1 MKSRSLPYGQ
11 IALIAVIS
19 AMSLL
24 ILVPFYLIFIN
35 SLKSPAEAS
44 ELGLAFPS
52 KLEWS
57 NYSKVFEVADLPLAF
72 TNSIVLTFS
81 SVAIILISAAMA
93 AFVIQ
98 RRKDGWSAALNVLVM
113 LGLVVPPAIVPLYK
127 VLSFFHLNGTIL
139 GVVLINGATRSPLS
153 VFLANQFLKS
163 ISKEIDEAAIIDGCG
178 KYKLF
183 FRIVLPL
190 MGPIMVTLFIFNSTF
205 VWNDFMYVLYF
216 LSSGK
221 QMTLP
226 LTMYLFTGQFGSM
239 WNLVFANILIIS
251 APLLIIY
258 FFAQRFIIAGM
269 TAGAIKG

>member
-1 MKSRSLPYGQ
+1 MKLRSLPFGQ
-11 IALIAVIS
+11 IALIAVLS
-19 AMSLL
+19 ALSLL
-24 ILVPFYLIFIN
+24 ILVPFYLIFVN

-52 KLEWS
+52 KWEWG
-57 NYSKVFEVADLPLAF
+57 NYEKVFEVAKLPLAF
-72 TNSIVLTFS
+72 TNSVVLTFS
-81 SVAIILISAAMA
+81 SVAIILITAAMA
-93 AFVIQ
+93 AFVMQ
-98 RRKDGWSAALNVLVM
+98 RRKDGLSSTLNVLVM

-127 VLSFFHLNGTIL
+127 VLSFFQLNGTIL
-139 GVVLINGATRSPLS
+139 GVVLINVATRSPLS
-153 VFLANQFLKS
+153 VFLAHQFLKS

-190 MGPIMVTLFIFNSTF
+190 MGPIIVTLFIFNATF

-226 LTMYLFTGQFGSM
+226 LTMYLFTGQYGSM

-251 APLLIIY
+251 APLLIVY

>member
-57 NYSKVFEVADLPLAF
+57 NYSKMFEVADLPLAF

-98 RRKDGWSAALNVLVM
+98 RRKDGWSAALNVLVI

-139 GVVLINGATRSPLS
+139 GVVLINVATRSPLS

>member
-139 GVVLINGATRSPLS
+139 GVVLINVATRSPLS

>member
-11 IALIAVIS
+11 IVLIAALS
-19 AMSLL
+19 ALSLL
-24 ILVPFYLIFIN
+24 IVVPFYLIFVN

-57 NYSKVFEVADLPLAF
+57 NYSKVFEAADLPLAF

-81 SVAIILISAAMA
+81 SVAIILVSAAMA
-93 AFVIQ
+93 AFAMQ
-98 RRKDGWSAALNVLVM
+98 RRKDGWSSAMNVLVM

-139 GVVLINGATRSPLS
+139 GVVLINVATRSPLS

-190 MGPIMVTLFIFNSTF
+190 MGPIMVTLFVFNSTF

-251 APLLIIY
+251 APLLIVY

-269 TAGAIKG
+269 TAGAVKG

>member
-98 RRKDGWSAALNVLVM
+98 RRKDGWSAALNVLVI

-139 GVVLINGATRSPLS
+139 GVVLINVATRSPLS

>member
-24 ILVPFYLIFIN
+24 IIVPFYLIFIN

-98 RRKDGWSAALNVLVM
+98 RRKDGWSAVLNVLVM

-139 GVVLINGATRSPLS
+139 GVVLINVATRSPLS